1 MYLQIQG
8 RRGVG
13 GGGLNNTLNRSAHG
27 DTVHRLKGTR

>member
-13 GGGLNNTLNRSAHG
+13 GGGLNITLNRPMG
-27 DTVHRLKGTR
+27 IHRLKGTR

>member
-13 GGGLNNTLNRSAHG
+13 GGGLNNTLNRPMG
-27 DTVHRLKGTR
+27 ILYTG